1 MIQPSDRAALIQ
13 RLPAS
18 LFAKQKTLRL
28 FCVPTWECTLRC
40 PFCYVLPQL
49 KAKDQFEVDVPAHEE
64 FLRRYFAWN
73 TECKDTIISI
83 FGGEPLLNQDNV
95 RKYLN
100 LKRVL
105 KEQGQKVHYSLTTNL
120 TRLDAD
126 ALSLIQQFD
135 HITVSLDGDEEH
147 HNAQRPNFS
156 LEKGENPF
164 RTTLHNLKQLLDVG
178 LGNKLVVQCV
188 GSDAFLASAPRI
200 AGFRMLLEAMGLPPK
215 SISVGC
221 ASPAGVRD
229 NASESF
235 KKDMLLPKIRQAP
248 CCVFRYMAYF
258 CLHNNELFANYFDVS
273 KKLGSLTAD
282 MDSLSAL
289 FSAYMWETMPV
300 LNDPVC
306 LECDVMQYCWGR
318 CYGAVEPRS
327 NPSKFCDQAAL
338 RVKVAEEKAAGRLSD
353 DIVVEPLL
361 HE

>member
-1 MIQPSDRAALIQ
+1 MIQPSDRAELVQ
-13 RLPAS
+13 QLPAS

-73 TECKDTIISI
+73 TECEHTLLSI

-95 RKYLN
+95 RKYLS
-100 LKRVL
+100 LRTVL
-105 KEQGQKVHYSLTTNL
+105 ASCGQKVTCTLTTNL
-120 TRLDAD
+120 TRLDDA
-126 ALSLIQQFD
+126 ALSLIRQFD
-135 HITVSLDGDEEH
+135 HITISLDGDEEH

-156 LEKGENPF
+156 LKKGENPF
-164 RTTLHNLKQLLDVG
+164 WTTLSNLKRLLDAG
-178 LGNKLVVQCV
+178 LGDKLTVQCV
-188 GSDAFLASAPRI
+188 GSDAFLTDDKRK
-200 AGFRMLLEAMGLPPK
+200 AGFRMLLEALGLPPK
-215 SISVGC
+215 GVHIGC

-235 KKDMLLPKIRQAP
+235 KKDMRLPKIRQAP

-258 CLHNNELFANYFDVS
+258 CLHNNELHANYFDVS

-289 FSAYMWETMPV
+289 FYDYMWETMPV

-306 LECDVMQYCWGR
+306 LKCDVMQYCWGR
-318 CYGAVEPRS
+318 CYGAVEPRA
-327 NPSKFCDQAAL
+327 NPSKFCDQAGL
-338 RVKVAEEKAAGRLSD
+338 RKHVAEEKAAGKLSD
-353 DIVVEPLL
+353 NVVVEPSL